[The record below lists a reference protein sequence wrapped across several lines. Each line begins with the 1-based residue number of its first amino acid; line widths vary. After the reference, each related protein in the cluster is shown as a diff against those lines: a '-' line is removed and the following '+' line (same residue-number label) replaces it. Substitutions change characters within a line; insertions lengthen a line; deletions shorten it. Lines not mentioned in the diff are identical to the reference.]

1 MSEDLFKERYLTER
15 VIDDRDFVT
24 RTVAVDRL
32 LGREVLITHLAGRVG
47 RRAAVQER
55 FRLAAREAVSL
66 SHANI
71 IALYDIGSANGFP
84 YSVQEHTHS
93 ESLRQIIDHEG
104 PFHPDDVAVLVEQV
118 AAALD
123 YARLR
128 DVPHLALSP
137 SVITVDY
144 DGEVLV
150 TDFGIGRVLS
160 EIAPT
165 DVDKLRYR
173 APEQVA
179 GADGDSRSDIYSLG
193 VIAYEMLTGRHPFND
208 SSVES
213 LRAGIVEGNP
223 PPLTS
228 VNRSISPATSRIVLR
243 AIDRD
248 PDRRYQTA
256 GHFADALAD
265 RQSSYPQV
273 SYSED
278 EAGYGLADATAPM
291 AIAPDAGLF
300 SSISAESEEHHG
312 WPRGT
317 SFVAWSA
324 VAVALIVLA
333 WIGVRL
339 LNDRGAPE
347 RPTTNQAIE
356 LSPTAVP
363 TETTAPVPTAVSLV
377 GMTVD
382 EARAQTD
389 FQIRVVKTEASDTVP
404 TGQIIEQSPNAG
416 QPIRTGELIV
426 VVSAGPNDQPLQLA
440 GMSVQGAGF
449 DQVARQLMDQGLNVS
464 QAQEGSQTVPE
475 GQVIRIDEQTAHPGD
490 TVHVVVSMG
499 DRVQIPA
506 DLQSEPVDEA
516 VQRLKDMGLNVGEP
530 IAVSRSRIQSF
541 GVDLD
546 QFQIVDGDVVG
557 IQEESAN
564 FGAWVAR
571 GSTVTPVYYDA
582 SLQS

>member
-1 MSEDLFKERYLTER
+1 MSEDPFKERYLTER
-15 VIDDRDFVT
+15 VIDEQDFVT
-24 RTVAVDRL
+24 RTIAVDRL
-32 LGREVLITHLAGRVG
+32 LGREVLITHLAGRAG

-55 FRLAAREAVSL
+55 FRLVARQAVSL

-84 YSVQEHTHS
+84 YAIQEHTHS
-93 ESLRQIIDHEG
+93 ESLREIIDHEG
-104 PFHPDDVAVLVEQV
+104 PFHPDDVSVLVEQV

-123 YARLR
+123 YAQLR
-128 DVPHLALSP
+128 GLPHLALSP

-150 TDFGIGRVLS
+150 SDFGIGQVLN

-165 DVDKLRYR
+165 EVAQLRYR
-173 APEQVA
+173 APEQIA
-179 GADGDSRSDIYSLG
+179 GEPGDHRSDAYALG
-193 VIAYEMLTGRHPFND
+193 VIAYEMLTGQRPFDD
-208 SSVES
+208 SSVET
-213 LRAGIVEGNP
+213 LRAGIMAGGP
-223 PPLTS
+223 PPLS
-228 VNRSISPATSRIVLR
+228 SLNPSIPPAISRIVLR

-248 PDRRYQTA
+248 PNQRYESA

-265 RQSSYPQV
+265 RQSSNPGVALGGNQIGRGPI
-273 SYSED
+273 D
-278 EAGYGLADATAPM
+278 PTAPM
-291 AIAPDAGLF
+291 EITT
-300 SSISAESEEHHG
+300 SATQFGQTSHEPGDHQG

-333 WIGVRL
+333 WIGIRL
-339 LNDRGAPE
+339 LNDRVSSDD
-347 RPTTNQAIE
+347 TNTNQAVAI
-356 LSPTAVP
+356 SPTTAPTHTAAAVP
-363 TETTAPVPTAVSLV
+363 TAISLV

-382 EARAQTD
+382 EARVQTS
-389 FQIRVVKTEASDTVP
+389 FQVQVARTEASDSVP
-404 TGQIIEQSPNAG
+404 TGQIIEQSPSAG
-416 QPIRTGELIV
+416 QPVRTGELVV
-426 VVSAGPNDQPLQLA
+426 VVSAGPNDQPIQLA
-440 GMSVQGAGF
+440 AMSVQGAAF
-449 DQVARQLMDQGLNVS
+449 DQVARQLMDQGVNVS

-506 DLQSEPVDEA
+506 DLQSEPIDEA
-516 VQRLKDMGLNVGEP
+516 AQRLKDMGLNVGKP
-530 IAVSRSRIQSF
+530 IAVSKSRIQSF
-541 GVDLD
+541 SVDLN

-557 IQEESAN
+557 IQEENAG

-571 GSTVTPVYYDA
+571 GSTVTPVYYDE
-582 SLQS
+582 SLTS